1 VAAGS
6 PWADRRTN
14 LPRVNLLPKEIG
26 ERKLLQRQRGGV
38 AVGFLV
44 LLALLGLWY
53 VSESQKLS
61 DARQQADQARAVATD
76 LRARQAALQ
85 PYADLER
92 QIAAADQLR
101 AKVYAREVRFSAIM
115 QDISAIIPADVWLT
129 QMNAALN
136 TAGGQAAG
144 GSTAAPAAPAGGAGA
159 AAGGAAT
166 PGSPG
171 AGSPVATIT
180 FAGASLGH
188 VDVGAF
194 MRALAAGPKKRGA
207 RVYLNPY
214 FTASQK
220 GAQEGGETKVTFT
233 ATVDLSQAA
242 YSGRFQPAGP
252 QGATP

>member
-1 VAAGS
+1 MAAGS

-14 LPRVNLLPKEIG
+14 LPRVNLLPKEIR

-44 LLALLGLWY
+44 LFALLGLWY
-53 VSESQKLS
+53 VRESQRLT
-61 DARQQADQARAVATD
+61 DARAEADQARAVTAD
-76 LRARQAALQ
+76 LRVRQAALQ
-85 PYADLER
+85 KYAELER

-101 AKVYAREVRFSAIM
+101 AKVYAREVRFSSVM

-129 QMNAALN
+129 QMNAALAA
-136 TAGGQAAG
+136 TGQPG
-144 GSTAAPAAPAGGAGA
+144 
-159 AAGGAAT
+159 AGGAAAAPGTGVT
-166 PGSPG
+166 PGAPG

-180 FAGASLGH
+180 FTGASLGH

-220 GAQEGGETKVTFT
+220 DAQEGGETKVTFN

-242 YSGRFQPAGP
+242 FSGRFQPARP
-252 QGATP
+252 QGGTP